1 LDFFTFFAYSTTL
14 SVLVPTFI
22 SIVKFKS
29 LDKSLRLLNLYLLI
43 TSVKEIACLYLAFK
57 HQNNLFIYNSFRIV
71 EFALLPLM
79 FQYKLTNG
87 KLKHAIK
94 YIIGGVFLVYII
106 NLVFF
111 QGLYVFNTYTIIV
124 GRIAL
129 IFITLT
135 FFFELLQKVET
146 TSLYREPMLWISTGI
161 LFYSVGSFLIHGL
174 YDLQLHF
181 SQDLSIKIWA
191 INSVLNLMLN
201 ILYSIAFLCLP
212 KSQK

>member
-1 LDFFTFFAYSTTL
+1 
-14 SVLVPTFI
+14 VPTLI

-29 LDKSLRLLNLYLLI
+29 LDKPLRLLSLYLII
-43 TSVKEIACLYLAFK
+43 TSVKELACSYLAFK
-57 HQNNLFIYNSFRIV
+57 HANNLFLYNSFGIIEYV
-71 EFALLPLM
+71 LLPLM
-79 FQYKLTNG
+79 FQHKLANG
-87 KLKHAIK
+87 KLKNSIK
-94 YIIGGVFLVYII
+94 YIIGGVFLVYLINII
-106 NLVFF
+106 FI
-111 QGLYVFNTYTIIV
+111 QGLYTFNSYTIIF
-124 GRIAL
+124 GRIGL

-212 KSQK
+212 KSLK